1 MRLAILFSGG
11 KDSTYAAYLASKEH
25 KIVCLLSMISKNP
38 DSYMFH
44 TPNINLTTIQ
54 AKVMNLPLLT
64 QSTSGEK
71 EIEVKELKRLVQAA
85 KRKYKIEG
93 VVTGAIKSTYQAT
106 RIQKV
111 CHELNLWCFN
121 PLWQKDEIT
130 HLKDLIKNK
139 FEVIISAVAAYPF
152 DENSDIIK
160 EIAWVFEPYTRARS
174 FGKLDNAN
182 NNEIK
187 QLIRSILTRIDKHCG
202 GKSEKINL
210 DARYK
215 IIYSNKNWY
224 MVDEIGAYARMRL
237 VKDGIK
243 AFVSVKKRFDGNY
256 NYVLLKTNPFI
267 LFPINEMYHKL
278 NKIEKNKIEKWGGGD
293 IIGGSPRITGS
304 KIKPEEM
311 IEIINKLFK

>member
-1 MRLAILFSGG
+1 MIKLIVEPRVTKSWNEFIKQIPSYSIALDGYVKGPTNYQPKGPRLNVNHHEGIDRLSTRSSSAQIYILIKQGLLKRFKEDNDLKLNIYINHPDQDVCLAIWLLLNHKRIIKKNEYLIENLVNIEDKLDITGG
-11 KDSTYAAYLASKEH
+11 
-25 KIVCLLSMISKNP
+25 
-38 DSYMFH
+38 
-44 TPNINLTTIQ
+44 
-54 AKVMNLPLLT
+54 
-64 QSTSGEK
+64 
-71 EIEVKELKRLVQAA
+71 
-85 KRKYKIEG
+85 
-93 VVTGAIKSTYQAT
+93 
-106 RIQKV
+106 
-111 CHELNLWCFN
+111 
-121 PLWQKDEIT
+121 
-130 HLKDLIKNK
+130 
-139 FEVIISAVAAYPF
+139 AYPF

>member
-152 DENSDIIK
+152 DENWLGRKLTIKTIRELEELQEKYQVNSCGEGGEYESLVVKCPLFKKRLEIKKTEIIYHNYAGILHIK
-160 EIAWVFEPYTRARS
+160 E
-174 FGKLDNAN
+174 
-182 NNEIK
+182 
-187 QLIRSILTRIDKHCG
+187 
-202 GKSEKINL
+202 
-210 DARYK
+210 
-215 IIYSNKNWY
+215 
-224 MVDEIGAYARMRL
+224 
-237 VKDGIK
+237 VK
-243 AFVSVKKRFDGNY
+243 VK
-256 NYVLLKTNPFI
+256 
-267 LFPINEMYHKL
+267 
-278 NKIEKNKIEKWGGGD
+278 
-293 IIGGSPRITGS
+293 
-304 KIKPEEM
+304 
-311 IEIINKLFK
+311 